1 MPGSAT
7 EGKRQALEF
16 VLDLELRDILDVGPG
31 RGTWYDLLHTF
42 FPEARF
48 HGIEIYH
55 PYLERYRLGS
65 KYWHLRC
72 EDASDPELDISPW
85 AAVDLAIFGDVIE
98 HIERQRAIEMVWR
111 LPWVHALISLPIGEY
126 IQGPEGGNP
135 HEAHV
140 ETWTEQEIVDTF
152 RPVKG
157 WSGPIASEPGHRVG
171 VFLLER
177 LPF

>member
-16 VLDLELRDILDVGPG
+16 VLDLELHDILDVGPG

-42 FPEARF
+42 WPEARW
-48 HGIEIYH
+48 HGIEIH
-55 PYLERYRLGS
+55 APYVMRYGLVPRYREI
-65 KYWHLRC
+65 RIA
-72 EDASDPELDISPW
+72 DASDPQLNLSAW
-85 AAVDLAIFGDVIE
+85 AEPDLAIFGDVIE

-111 LPWVHALISLPIGEY
+111 LPWRHALISLPIGEY
-126 IQGPEGGNP
+126 IQGPEGGNQ

-152 RPVKG
+152 HPVKG